1 MRKHTHQFGRTG
13 WLRAIAFAIVAAAG
27 PAHAVD
33 IVNNDKVLRVVVLNE
48 DTGDSNVVT
57 IPPKQKFNNV
67 CRSCVVLLGDMTAEA
82 EGEVTVVIE
91 RGKLSLAKKK

>member
-1 MRKHTHQFGRTG
+1 MRKQAHQFGSKG
-13 WLRAIAFAIVAAAG
+13 WLCAIAFVIVAAAG

-57 IPPKQKFNNV
+57 LPPKQKFEKV
-67 CRSCVVLLGDMTAEA
+67 CRSCVVLLGDMTVEA
-82 EGEVTVVIE
+82 EGDALVVIE
-91 RGKLSLAKKK
+91 RGKISLAKKK